1 LQRRIGFFV
10 LFALLAAA
18 LFVRLGFWQLHRL
31 GERKAVNATM
41 GARFAAPV
49 VDLRSLGSD
58 TAAARFRRA
67 RAQGTPD
74 YAHEIVIA
82 ARSHEGSP
90 GVNIL
95 TPVRVAGSDTALLV
109 NRGWVYAPDGVTVD
123 LNRWRES
130 DTVFT
135 GYADPIGPLPIVMP
149 SAAPGPRSVRRLSE
163 RELAELLPYPV
174 APVLLV
180 ALVAEP
186 AASNGGGGGGMSGA
200 GGGAPSQTVVRL
212 SAPTLD
218 EGPHLGYAI
227 QWFAFAIIAVV
238 GAVVIAI
245 RTRNAPAPDRTERL
259 G

>member
-1 LQRRIGFFV
+1 MQRRIIFFV

-41 GARFAAPV
+41 SARFAAPV

-67 RAQGTPD
+67 RAKGTPD
-74 YAHEIVIA
+74 YAREIVIA

-123 LNRWRES
+123 LNRWHES

-149 SAAPGPRSVRRLSE
+149 VAVPGPQTVRRLSE

-180 ALVAEP
+180 ALSEP
-186 AASNGGGGGGMSGA
+186 AASNGGGGAGMSVG